1 VNIGRDELLFTVNRN
16 FMKGC
21 EVCFTPITAGPG
33 NFAEDV
39 FRKMQTSVENVSPF
53 RVTGHNR
60 KNLSNSICKTTWID
74 LVFEKVK
81 MTEKLSVGRYVYTLY
96 R

>member
-1 VNIGRDELLFTVNRN
+1 MGRDDFLFTVNRN

-21 EVCFTPITAGPG
+21 EVCFTPITVGPG
-33 NFAEDV
+33 NFAKADFEV
-39 FRKMQTSVENVSPF
+39 LQSSVENVSPF
-53 RVTGHNR
+53 RLIRHIR
-60 KNLSNSICKTTWID
+60 KNLSNSICKTTWIA

-81 MTEKLSVGRYVYTLY
+81 MTEKLSVGQCVYALY